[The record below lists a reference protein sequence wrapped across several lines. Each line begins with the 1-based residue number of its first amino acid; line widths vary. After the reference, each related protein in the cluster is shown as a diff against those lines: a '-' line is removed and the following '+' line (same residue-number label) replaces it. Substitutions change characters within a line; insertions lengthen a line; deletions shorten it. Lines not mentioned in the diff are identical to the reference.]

1 MFKLTKQ
8 KNKTNI
14 EKEINRLIFEAGCE
28 EPDSEKYSKIVESVE
43 KLCKAKSYET
53 EKSISPDTILTVCG
67 SILGIVLILGYEQV
81 GVISSKALGF
91 VIKGRV

>member
-1 MFKLTKQ
+1 MLKLTKQ

-14 EKEINRLIFEAGCE
+14 EKEINRLIFQAGCE
-28 EPDSEKYSKIVESVE
+28 EPDSEKYSKIVEEVE
-43 KLCKAKSYET
+43 RLCKAKSYET
-53 EKSISPDTILTVCG
+53 EKSISPDTVLTVIG
-67 SILGIVLILGYEQV
+67 SILGIILILGYEQV

>member
-28 EPDSEKYSKIVESVE
+28 EPDSERYSKIVDGVE
-43 KLCKAKSYET
+43 KLCKAKSYEA
-53 EKSISPDTILTVCG
+53 EKSISPDAVLTVVG
-67 SILGIVLILGYEQV
+67 SILGIFLIIGYEQV